1 MAVRIDPDLCIGC
14 GICVEMCPNEVL
26 EMIDDISTMV
36 NEEECAACGICE
48 TNCEYGAIQVDVEEK
63 RFKLDYING

>member
-1 MAVRIDPDLCIGC
+1 MAVRIDPDLCLGC

-26 EMIDDISTMV
+26 EIVDDIATMV

-48 TNCEYGAIQVDVEEK
+48 INCEYDAIQVDVEEK
-63 RFKLDYING
+63 RFKSDY